1 MEDFVASTRN
11 KITRGARTA
20 SYFCFGLGLVFLVS
34 AVASYF
40 DLHKWGLT
48 GFIGA
53 SGVLAIV
60 TGIFQM
66 RVANR
71 NTEHRAA

>member
-11 KITRGARTA
+11 KVTRGARTA
-20 SYFCFGLGLVFLVS
+20 SYFCFGLGLVFLVT
-34 AVASYF
+34 AVTSYF
-40 DLHKWGLT
+40 DLHKWGLS
-48 GFIGA
+48 GFMGA
-53 SGVLAIV
+53 SGIGFVI

-71 NTEHRAA
+71 NTEHGAV